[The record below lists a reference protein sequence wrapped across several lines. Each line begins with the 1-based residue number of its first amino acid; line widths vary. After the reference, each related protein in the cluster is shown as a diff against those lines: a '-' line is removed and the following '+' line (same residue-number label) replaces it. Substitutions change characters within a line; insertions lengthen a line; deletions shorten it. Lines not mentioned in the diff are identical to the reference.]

1 MVAVLIWQALAWVSP
16 YQVALQSDAIAHAVV
31 HVQEQDHHHHA
42 DRSLHLQDDA
52 QEPPHQHA
60 DEGAQPPALMP
71 VGASAAMPAPSAVRV
86 AVTQREHRSVDSD
99 GPLRPPQPVRAAG

>member
-1 MVAVLIWQALAWVSP
+1 MVAVLVWQALARVSP

-42 DRSLHLQDDA
+42 DRSLHLHDDA

-60 DEGAQPPALMP
+60 DEGAHPPALMP
-71 VGASAAMPAPSAVRV
+71 VGVLTAMQTPSAVRV
-86 AVTQREHRSVDSD
+86 AVTQRAHRSVDPD
-99 GPLRPPQPVRAAG
+99 GPLRPPQPLRAAG